1 MDELIKL
8 VSQKTSLPKDKVAFE
23 AVINFLKE

>member
-8 VSQKTSLPKDKVAFE
+8 VSQKTSVPKDKVAFE
-23 AVINFLKE
+23 AVINFFKE